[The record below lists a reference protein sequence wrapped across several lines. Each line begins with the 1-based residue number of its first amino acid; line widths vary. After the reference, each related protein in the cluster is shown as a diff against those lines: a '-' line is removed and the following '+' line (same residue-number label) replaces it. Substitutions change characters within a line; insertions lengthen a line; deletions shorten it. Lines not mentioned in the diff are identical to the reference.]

1 MLTGIVGKYFLEVG
15 AEKEI
20 KKKNIKDCF
29 LCLKQNW

>member
-20 KKKNIKDCF
+20 KEIILKIVFYIYIKN
-29 LCLKQNW
+29 W